1 MEEIVLEVSPSI
13 LPTWRLLPHSVRW
26 HVGAFPRVS
35 MSQEALR
42 ASRFSESLT
51 QPASSSAAGD
61 IAEVATRLA
70 TAFPRLVRRVTD
82 VAEGGPITVR
92 VACVGVHEGM
102 WGIVCPTRTRVMFE
116 ELHQIVVVDGRVV
129 SDQVVMDLS
138 AIELQLCGKLGVD
151 PDETVRMGKAR
162 REWYER
168 TKRMSH

>member
-1 MEEIVLEVSPSI
+1 MEEIALEVSPSV
-13 LPTWRLLPHSVRW
+13 LPIWRLLPRSVRW
-26 HVGAFPRVS
+26 RVGAFPRIS
-35 MSQEALR
+35 MSEEALG

-61 IAEVATRLA
+61 IAELATRLA

-82 VAEGGPITVR
+82 VAVDGRITVR

-102 WGIVCPTRTRVMFE
+102 WGAICPTKTRVMFDVQHE
-116 ELHQIVVVDGRVV
+116 IVVVDGRVV
-129 SDQVVMDLS
+129 SDQIVLDVA
-138 AIELQLCGKLGVD
+138 AIELQLCGNVGAD

-168 TKRMSH
+168 AKRMLH